1 VPRSY
6 ALQVLKD
13 FLQVLG
19 ILQTVLL
26 SWQTTAA
33 VATAAIS
40 GVNITPMSTKA
51 WISLDC
57 LLPRTLTVARQR
69 QLYHIAAQLLLP
81 LSYSAIVLFI
91 FCAYGTYMALR
102 TRQPLLRGVLGIRLK
117 APIIS
122 SCLVMVSY
130 FYPSWA
136 YTILGVFR
144 CRYLDPSNSTS
155 LIDGEEQRAP
165 GWYWALDLERQCFV
179 DPEHRV
185 LALALGIPGALLLL
199 AYPLMQALVLA
210 RRVAA
215 GQVTAT
221 SEFFAR

>member
-1 VPRSY
+1 M
-6 ALQVLKD
+6 QVLKD

-26 SWQTTAA
+26 SWQTAA
-33 VATAAIS
+33 AAAAAATNVIS
-40 GVNITPMSTKA
+40 GVNVTPMSTKA

-57 LLPRTLTVARQR
+57 LLPRTLAVARQR

-81 LSYSAIVLFI
+81 VCYAVIVLFI
-91 FCAYGTYMALR
+91 FLAYAAYVAFR
-102 TRQPLLRGVLGIRLK
+102 TRQPLWRGVLGIRLK

-122 SCLVMVSY
+122 SFLVMVSY

-144 CRYLDPSNSTS
+144 CRYLDPSSSTG
-155 LIDGEEQRAP
+155 LVDGEELRAP
-165 GWYWALDLERQCFV
+165 GWYWSLDLERQCFV
-179 DPEHRV
+179 DAEHRV
-185 LALALGIPGALLLL
+185 LALGLGIPGAVLLL
-199 AYPLMQALVLA
+199 AYPLAQALVLA
-210 RRVAA
+210 RQVAA
-215 GQVTAT
+215 GQVTGT